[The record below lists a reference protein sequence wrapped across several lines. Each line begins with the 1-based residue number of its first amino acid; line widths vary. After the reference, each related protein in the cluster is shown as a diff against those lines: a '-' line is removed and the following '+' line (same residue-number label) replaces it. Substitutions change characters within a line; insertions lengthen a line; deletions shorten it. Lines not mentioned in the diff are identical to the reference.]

1 MIKRFHE
8 KKSYFFQIGRHIRDK
23 CRNLRGKHPS
33 GGASSNPEDFSSLQA
48 PNVSVIFFK
57 FLRTDDSIFYTAGQ
71 KI

>member
-1 MIKRFHE
+1 MCFHE

-48 PNVSVIFFK
+48 PNVSV
-57 FLRTDDSIFYTAGQ
+57 FLNF
-71 KI
+71 